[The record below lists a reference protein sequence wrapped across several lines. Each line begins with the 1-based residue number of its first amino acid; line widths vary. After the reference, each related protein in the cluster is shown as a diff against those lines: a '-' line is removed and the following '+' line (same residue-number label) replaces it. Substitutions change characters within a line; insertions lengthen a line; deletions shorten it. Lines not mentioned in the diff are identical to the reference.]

1 MNFKVFKLSLDLVV
15 GSFFGDDLVSFEF
28 LIRAF
33 LKHLDNL
40 LNKFKAKKI
49 DIITKKHIWS
59 TSIFCSLYFSKR
71 EIQNYDFILMMNL
84 LLLYV

>member
-1 MNFKVFKLSLDLVV
+1 MNFNVFKVSLDLVV
-15 GSFFGDDLVSFEF
+15 GSFFSADLLSFEF

-49 DIITKKHIWS
+49 VIITKKPIWS
-59 TSIFCSLYFSKR
+59 TSILRSLNFSKR

-84 LLLYV
+84 L